1 MSNFATARFN
11 MVESQIRPNRV
22 TDRRLLDAMLEIPR
36 ERFVPASLRPLAY
49 MDEEIIF
56 ETASREGGSRHMLA
70 PMTLARLIQLAAV
83 EPEDEVLDIG
93 CATGYS
99 SVILARL
106 AAAVVGL
113 ECDSSLADAASKN
126 IVELEVDNVAIE
138 TGDLA
143 RGYPDEAPY
152 DVIVLQGSVPEA
164 PQTLLGQLR
173 DGGRLVGVIGDADMG
188 QGCLF
193 RNIGGDITCVSVFDA
208 GAPVLPGFEKTPE
221 FVF

>member
-1 MSNFATARFN
+1 MTNFATARLN
-11 MVESQIRPNRV
+11 MVESQVRPNRV
-22 TDRRLLDAMLEIPR
+22 TDRRVIDAMLEIPR

-49 MDEEIIF
+49 MDEEIAF
-56 ETASREGGSRHMLA
+56 ETASQADGSRHMIA
-70 PMTLARLIQLAAV
+70 PMTLARLIQLAAI
-83 EPEDEVLDIG
+83 EPGDEVLDIG

-106 AAAVVGL
+106 AEAVVGL
-113 ECDSSLADAASKN
+113 ECDASLADAASRN
-126 IVELEVDNVAIE
+126 IVDLEVDNVAIE

-143 RGYPDEAPY
+143 RGYPGEAPY

-164 PQTLLGQLR
+164 PQALLRQLR
-173 DGGRLVGVIGDADMG
+173 DGGRLAGVIGDADMG

-193 RNIGGDITCVSVFDA
+193 RNIGGDITSVSAFDA
-208 GAPVLPGFEKTPE
+208 GAPVLPGFEKSPE